1 MGKHNDLGKKGE
13 QTACDFLK
21 EKNWEI
27 LEKNW
32 RTGRA
37 EVDIIA
43 KDRHVLVFVEV
54 KTRTNDVFEKPEEAV
69 STKKRRLMIRA
80 AIDYMY
86 KTKHDG
92 AIRFDI
98 IGIILKNERHFIEH
112 ISDAFFPGIEE
123 E

>member
-13 QTACDFLK
+13 QTACDFLI

-54 KTRTNDVFEKPEEAV
+54 KTRTNDIFEKPEEAV

-80 AIDYMY
+80 AINYML
-86 KTKHDG
+86 KINHDG

-98 IGIILKNERHFIEH
+98 IGIIIKNEKHFIEH
-112 ISDAFFPGIEE
+112 IPDAFFPGIDVG
-123 E
+123 